1 MITDPIQTQRAL
13 LAWQAP
19 LSQHGPRRRFAV
31 AELVE
36 REDHVVFSYRRGS
49 QDIEDARDEGFDSY
63 PGLPVRDYSGDAT
76 AFRLLRRRL
85 PPATR
90 EDFRE
95 FLEGLGLSPKAH
107 LTDLSL
113 LAYTGARLTGD
124 GFGIVET
131 FDGFDRPFQY
141 VFDIAG
147 FRQYRAQVPDLT
159 EGEPVT
165 FRSDSENQYGAGAV
179 EVVCRDGVRLGFINR
194 LQMEPVRA
202 WLRGGAVEARVFRDN
217 GRAAYPRLFVLAQV
231 NPGVPKARAA

>member
-19 LSQHGPRRRFAV
+19 LSEHGPRRRFAV
-31 AELVE
+31 AELVA
-36 REDHVVFSYRRGS
+36 RGDHVVFSYRRGS
-49 QDIEDARDEGFDSY
+49 WDIEDARNGGFASY
-63 PGLPVRDYSGDAT
+63 PGLPVRDHGGDAA

-85 PPATR
+85 PPPTR

-95 FLEGLGLSPKAH
+95 FLEGFGLSPGAR
-107 LTDLSL
+107 LSDLSL

-147 FRQYRAQVPDLT
+147 FRRYRDCAPDLA
-159 EGEPVT
+159 EGEAVT
-165 FRSDSENQYGAGAV
+165 FRPDPRNQYDPGAV
-179 EVVCRDGVRLGFINR
+179 EVVCRDGVRLGYINR
-194 LQMEPVRA
+194 LQTEPVRA
-202 WLRGGAVEARVFRDN
+202 WLRRGTVEARVFRDN
-217 GRAAYPRLFVLAQV
+217 GRAAYPRLFVLARV
-231 NPGVPKARAA
+231 SPGVPEARAA